1 MDEYQLE
8 QASEVLAQLQELNSV
23 SESVADAIELAVRK
37 LDLYQTVFSRNDDVV
52 QADEEEPTPSEIT
65 YSIWW
70 GVVEAAQLLISHAEV
85 ETGARPGCL
94 PLDPEG
100 CELMGLA
107 FAFRRV
113 VMEGFGFYGLK
124 LKRKS

>member
-23 SESVADAIELAVRK
+23 SESVADAIELAARK
-37 LDLYQTVFSRNDDVV
+37 LDLCQTLFSRNDDVV
-52 QADEEEPTPSEIT
+52 QADEEEPTPSEIA

-70 GVVEAAQLLISHAEV
+70 GVVEAAQLLINHAEE

-94 PLDPEG
+94 PLDPKG

-113 VMEGFGFYGLK
+113 VMENFGLYGTK
-124 LKRKS
+124 FGR

>member
-23 SESVADAIELAVRK
+23 SESVADAVELAARK
-37 LDLYQTVFSRNDDVV
+37 LDLCQTLFSRNDDVV
-52 QADEEEPTPSEIT
+52 QADEEEPTPSEIA

-70 GVVEAAQLLISHAEV
+70 GVVEAAQLLINHAEE

-94 PLDPEG
+94 PLDPKG

-113 VMEGFGFYGLK
+113 VMEGFGLYGSK
-124 LKRKS
+124 IGRKS